1 MGHGVGVQMK
11 DQLLPGD
18 VDPFEEA
25 LAAAIEAL
33 PQPYRRELDSVAIVI
48 QDEPDA
54 AQLESVRARG
64 LFGLYQGVPRTAYG
78 ADGAPVAS
86 KITLFRGPLMRAH
99 RGRDALMQGV
109 RETLE
114 HEVAHHL
121 GISDARLSEI
131 RRTPSG

>member
-1 MGHGVGVQMK
+1 MK
-11 DQLLPGD
+11 EPLVPGD

-33 PQPYRRELDSVAIVI
+33 PEPYRGQLASVAIVV

-54 AQLESVRARG
+54 AQLQSVGAHG
-64 LFGLYQGVPRTAYG
+64 LFGLYEGVPRTSYG
-78 ADGAPVAS
+78 ADRAPVAS

-99 RGRDALMQGV
+99 RGQDALMRGV
-109 RETLE
+109 RDTLE

-121 GISDARLSEI
+121 GISDARLREI
-131 RRTPSG
+131 QGRPLG

>member
-1 MGHGVGVQMK
+1 MME
-11 DQLLPGD
+11 PATPRD

-25 LAAAIEAL
+25 LAAAMESL
-33 PQPYRRELDSVAIVI
+33 PEPYRRELDSVAIVI

-54 AQLESVRARG
+54 AQLESVGARG
-64 LFGLYQGVPRTAYG
+64 LLGLYQGVPRTAYG

-86 KITLFRGPLMRAH
+86 KITLFRGPLTRAY
-99 RGRDALMQGV
+99 RGQGALREGV

-121 GISDARLSEI
+121 GISDARLSELKAD
-131 RRTPSG
+131 RTG